1 MAISSLKKIL
11 EPIQINSLEL
21 KNRLVVPAMGT
32 GFANSDGTVSERFK
46 DYLAARAD
54 GGFGLIITEI
64 TAISPYGKGMANQLG
79 IWDDK
84 FIPGFR
90 DLAKAIHAKEAKVAV
105 QLYHPGR
112 QTFSFLTGRPV
123 VAPSAIPCPV
133 CREIPRELTVE
144 EIREL
149 EEQFAEGARR
159 VKEAGIDAVE
169 IHGAHGYLVAQFM
182 SGYANHRSDAYG
194 GDLEGLLRFPIEI
207 VHKIRAKVGASYP
220 IIFRLSG
227 DERVAGGRTIQETKT
242 IIPLLEQAGVNA
254 FHVSTGVYAS
264 SDYITAPMAIPPGYN
279 VSAAGEVKK
288 ATSVPVIAVGRIND
302 PRMAEEILK
311 EGQADLVAMGR
322 ASLADPELP
331 KKAADGNYQDIRWCI
346 ACNQGCIDRLLDLEE
361 TGISCLVNPSVG
373 KEEEMALTP
382 ASQSK
387 KVLVVGG
394 GPGGMEVARVAALR
408 GHEVSLY
415 EKEEKLGGQF
425 KLAAIPPCKQ
435 EITKIINY
443 LSIQIK
449 KAGVKI
455 ILGKEVT
462 EEIIDEL
469 QPEVVV
475 IATGGIPVI
484 PDIPGIEQERV
495 VTAFDV
501 LESKVT
507 PGRSILVIGGGMV
520 GCETADFL
528 GQIMGCRVTLLEA
541 LPRVAQDVGDTTRH
555 FLLQRL
561 AQRRVRIIT
570 SAAVKQLTND
580 GAILERNGKEET
592 LSGFDTIVL
601 AMGVAPVNELAAKIR
616 DKIKETYVIGDAKQ
630 PRKALD
636 AIAEAA
642 EIGRKV

>member
-1 MAISSLKKIL
+1 MAISSLKKIFQ
-11 EPIQINSLEL
+11 PIQINSLEL

-32 GFANSDGTVSERFK
+32 GFANSDGTVSERLK
-46 DYLAARAD
+46 DYLVARAD
-54 GGFGLIITEI
+54 GGFGLTITEI
-64 TAISPYGKGMANQLG
+64 TAISRYGKGMANQLS

-90 DLAKAIHAKEAKVAV
+90 DLAKAIHTKEAKVAV

-133 CREIPRELTVE
+133 CREIPKELTVE

-159 VKEAGIDAVE
+159 AKEAGIDAVE

-207 VHKIRAKVGASYP
+207 VHKIRAKVGADYP

-302 PRMAEEILK
+302 PRMVEEILK

-331 KKAADGNYQDIRWCI
+331 KKAADGNYEDIRWCI

-373 KEEEMALTP
+373 KEREMALTP
-382 ASQSK
+382 ASRSK

-443 LSIQIK
+443 LSIQMK
-449 KAGVKI
+449 KAGVKVA
-455 ILGKEVT
+455 LGKEVT

-475 IATGGIPVI
+475 IATGGTPLIPE
-484 PDIPGIEQERV
+484 IPGVRGERV
-495 VTAFDV
+495 VTAHDV
-501 LESKVT
+501 LRGKV
-507 PGRSILVIGGGMV
+507 PPRRRGLVIGGGMV

-528 GQIMGCRVTLLEA
+528 GQIMGCRVTLVEA
-541 LPRVAQDVGDTTRH
+541 LPRVAQDIGDATRH

-561 AQRRVRIIT
+561 AQRRVKIIT

-601 AMGVAPVNELAAKIR
+601 AIGVAPVNELAAKIR

>member
-32 GFANSDGTVSERFK
+32 DFANSDGTVSERLK
-46 DYLAARAD
+46 DYLVARAD

-64 TAISPYGKGMANQLG
+64 TAISRYGKGMANQLS

-84 FIPGFR
+84 FIPGFKN
-90 DLAKAIHAKEAKVAV
+90 LAMAIHAKEAKVAV

-133 CREIPRELTVE
+133 CREIPKELTVE

-159 VKEAGIDAVE
+159 AKEAGIDAVE

-207 VHKIRAKVGASYP
+207 VHKIRAKVGDDYP

-302 PRMAEEILK
+302 PRMVEEILK

-331 KKAADGNYQDIRWCI
+331 KKAADGNYEDIRWCI

-373 KEEEMALTP
+373 KEKEMALTP
-382 ASQSK
+382 ASRSK

-425 KLAAIPPCKQ
+425 KLAAMPPCKQ

-449 KAGVKI
+449 KAGVKVA
-455 ILGKEVT
+455 LGKEVT

-475 IATGGIPVI
+475 IATGGTPVI

-528 GQIMGCRVTLLEA
+528 GQIMGCRVTLVEA

-561 AQRRVRIIT
+561 AQRRVKIIT

-580 GAILERNGKEET
+580 GAILEQSGKEET

>member
-32 GFANSDGTVSERFK
+32 DFANSDGTVSERLK
-46 DYLAARAD
+46 DYLVARAD

-64 TAISPYGKGMANQLG
+64 TAISRYGKGMANQLS

-84 FIPGFR
+84 FIPGFKN
-90 DLAKAIHAKEAKVAV
+90 LAMAIHAKEAKVAV

-133 CREIPRELTVE
+133 CREIPKELTVE

-159 VKEAGIDAVE
+159 AKEAGIDAVE

-207 VHKIRAKVGASYP
+207 VHKIRAKVGDDYP

-302 PRMAEEILK
+302 PRMVEEILK

-331 KKAADGNYQDIRWCI
+331 KKAADGNYEDIRWCI

-373 KEEEMALTP
+373 KEKEMALTP
-382 ASQSK
+382 ASRSK

-415 EKEEKLGGQF
+415 EKDEKLGGQF
-425 KLAAIPPCKQ
+425 KLAAMPPCKQ

-449 KAGVKI
+449 KAGVKVA
-455 ILGKEVT
+455 LGKEVT

-475 IATGGIPVI
+475 IATGGTPVI

-528 GQIMGCRVTLLEA
+528 GQIMGCRVTLVEA

-561 AQRRVRIIT
+561 AQRRVKIIT

-580 GAILERNGKEET
+580 GAILEQSGKEET

>member
-32 GFANSDGTVSERFK
+32 DFANSDGTVSERLK
-46 DYLAARAD
+46 DYLVARAD

-64 TAISPYGKGMANQLG
+64 TAISRYGKGMANQLS

-84 FIPGFR
+84 FIPGFKN
-90 DLAKAIHAKEAKVAV
+90 LAMAIHAKEAKVAV

-123 VAPSAIPCPV
+123 VAPSAIACPV
-133 CREIPRELTVE
+133 CREIPRELSVE
-144 EIREL
+144 EILEL
-149 EEQFAEGARR
+149 EEQFAEAARR
-159 VKEAGIDAVE
+159 AKEAEMDAIE

-207 VHKIRAKVGASYP
+207 VHKIRAKVGDDYP

-302 PRMAEEILK
+302 PRMVEEILK

-331 KKAADGNYQDIRWCI
+331 KKAADGNYEDIRWCI

-373 KEEEMALTP
+373 KEKEMALTP
-382 ASQSK
+382 ASRSK

-415 EKEEKLGGQF
+415 EKDEKLGGQF
-425 KLAAIPPCKQ
+425 KLAAMPPCKQ

-449 KAGVKI
+449 KAGVKVA
-455 ILGKEVT
+455 LGKEVT

-475 IATGGIPVI
+475 IATGGTPVI

-528 GQIMGCRVTLLEA
+528 GQIMGCRVTLVEA
-541 LPRVAQDVGDTTRH
+541 LPRVAQDVGDATRH

-561 AQRRVRIIT
+561 AQRRVKIIT

-592 LSGFDTIVL
+592 LSGFDTVVL
-601 AMGVAPVNELAAKIR
+601 AMGVAPVNGLAEKVR
-616 DKIKETYVIGDAKQ
+616 GKTKEMYVIGDAKQ